1 MERLRVIWP
10 GKTKNK
16 ELRALQEFYL
26 AKIRRLESCVLVE
39 AREVKGLKDRDAERI
54 KDKEAA
60 NLERYLRDDYIICLF
75 DKGREMSSEDLAAF
89 LEKKLSSPRAIAFV
103 VGGFAGLSERVLKR
117 ADLLLSLSRMTLSH
131 ELCRVVLLE
140 QIYRALTIQKGRQYA
155 K

>member
-1 MERLRVIWP
+1 VERLKIIWP

-16 ELRALQEFYL
+16 DLRALQEFYL
-26 AKIRRLESCVLVE
+26 AKIRRLESCSLIE
-39 AREVKGLKDRDAERI
+39 TREIKGLKDRDAEKI

-60 NLERYLRDDYIICLF
+60 NLEKYFRDEYIICLF
-75 DKGREMSSEDLAAF
+75 DKGREMSSEDLARF
-89 LEKKLSSPRAIAFV
+89 LEKRLSSSRAIAFV
-103 VGGFAGLSERVLKR
+103 VGGFAGLNERLLKR
-117 ADLLLSLSRMTLSH
+117 ADFLLSLSRMTFSH

>member
-10 GKTKNK
+10 GRTKNK
-16 ELRALQEFYL
+16 DLRSLQEFYL
-26 AKIRRLESCVLVE
+26 AKIRRLEPCVIIESKE
-39 AREVKGLKDRDAERI
+39 AKGLKDRDADKI
-54 KDKEAA
+54 KDREAV
-60 NLERYLRDDYIICLF
+60 NLEKYLRDEYIICLF
-75 DKGREMSSEDLAAF
+75 DKGREMSSEDLAGF
-89 LEKKLSSPRAIAFV
+89 LEKRLSSSRAIAFV

-117 ADLLLSLSRMTLSH
+117 ADYLLSLSRMTLSH

>member
-10 GKTKNK
+10 GKTKNRD
-16 ELRALQEFYL
+16 LRALQEFYL
-26 AKIRRLESCVLVE
+26 AKIRRLESCGLVE
-39 AREVKGLKDRDAERI
+39 TREVKGLKDRDAEKI

-60 NLERYLRDDYIICLF
+60 YLEKYIRDEYIICLF
-75 DKGREMSSEDLAAF
+75 DKGREMSSEDLAAL
-89 LEKKLSSPRAIAFV
+89 LEKKMSSSRAIAFV
-103 VGGFAGLSERVLKR
+103 VGGFAGLSERMLKR
-117 ADLLLSLSRMTLSH
+117 ADVLLSLSRMTLSH